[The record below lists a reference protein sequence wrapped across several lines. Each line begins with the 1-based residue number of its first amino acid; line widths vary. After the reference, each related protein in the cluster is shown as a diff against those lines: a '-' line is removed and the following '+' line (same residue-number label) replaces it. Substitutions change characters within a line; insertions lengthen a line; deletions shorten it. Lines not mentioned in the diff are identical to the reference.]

1 MHKHAPSHHPP
12 SGTGYLVC
20 DCGAT
25 RRIENGL
32 PVGDWHTCPL
42 CVPAN
47 LCADRPPVCAKCG
60 KGHRPTCPVTGGRAA
75 TTTVYRP

>member
-42 CVPAN
+42 CVPADE
-47 LCADRPPVCAKCG
+47 LPPPRPAE
-60 KGHRPTCPVTGGRAA
+60 A
-75 TTTVYRP
+75 TS